1 MTGTSQACAACK
13 YQRRKCTKECPLAPY
28 FPHYRP
34 KQFQSAHRLFGVGNI
49 LRTLQALAPNQKR
62 DGMRS
67 IVYHAEIRDKDPVH
81 GCLGIIFGLRFQIQE
96 IQQELDEAKALLAVC
111 RQQQQHHQIAAA
123 PPHTPSSQLQLAA
136 PASANNSLAR
146 FHNHHQNQQLNTVN
160 AVAAH
165 HHLMNNATTESSSSS
180 HDNTNDNIEQLWPP
194 QYYPHPYNDNSA
206 GVLCSQFIA
215 SQPLTCH
222 EQQQQATA
230 AAHGFDD
237 MSTFLDCID
246 DRQSY
251 VESKESR

>member
-1 MTGTSQACAACK
+1 MTGASQACAACK
-13 YQRRKCTKECPLAPY
+13 YQRRKCTKECLLAPY

-49 LRTLQALAPNQKR
+49 LRTLKSLAPNQKR

-67 IVYHAEIRDKDPVH
+67 IVYHAEIRDKYPVH
-81 GCLGIIFGLRFQIQE
+81 GCLGIIFGLRFQTQQ
-96 IQQELDEAKALLAVC
+96 IQQELDEVKALLAVC
-111 RQQQQHHQIAAA
+111 RQQQHHQIAAG
-123 PPHTPSSQLQLAA
+123 PPHPPSSQLQLAA
-136 PASANNSLAR
+136 PVSANNSLAR
-146 FHNHHQNQQLNTVN
+146 FHQNQQLNTVN

-165 HHLMNNATTESSSSS
+165 HHLLNNATTESSSSS
-180 HDNTNDNIEQLWPP
+180 SNIEQLWPP
-194 QYYPHPYNDNSA
+194 QYYPHSYNDNST

-237 MSTFLDCID
+237 MSTFLDGID
-246 DRQSY
+246 DRQSC